1 MPKEVTSGRYF
12 ISIISLLSHSKLMG
26 KLRHRATKDSYKVN
40 KRQNKIGP
48 FWFDPRSH
56 QATLPPKRGWGIMA
70 SLHQSLQ
77 RHAFSHSGSWPCPCP

>member
-1 MPKEVTSGRYF
+1 MPEEVTSGRYF

-48 FWFDPRSH
+48 FWFNPRSH
-56 QATLPPKRGWGIMA
+56 QATLPHTREWGITA
-70 SLHQSLQ
+70 FLHQSLQ
-77 RHAFSHSGSWPCPCP
+77 